1 MRRKPA
7 VAGMFY
13 SENSKELRFN
23 LSELISFSKKKIKAK
38 GVVVPHAGYMYSGWV
53 AGRVYGSIEP
63 PDTAIIIGPNH
74 TGLGEEASIFD
85 GESFITPL
93 GEAYIDKPIVKD
105 LIKKVPFLST
115 DPLAH
120 LHEHSIEV
128 QVPFL
133 QYINP
138 DIKIVPICLG
148 NISFEEIQELGNAI
162 AETIEKTQIK
172 FILIIASSDFSHY
185 VPHEV
190 AKEKD
195 MLAIREILQLSEEG
209 LLKIVLQ
216 EKISMCGV
224 IPVAVT
230 IVACKKIGATKAQ
243 LIEYMT
249 SGDIIKDYSSV
260 VGYAGIIIY

>member
-1 MRRKPA
+1 MKRQPA

-13 SENSKELRFN
+13 SENPKELKFN
-23 LSELISFSKKKIKAK
+23 LSELINFAKKRIKAK
-38 GVVVPHAGYMYSGWV
+38 GIVVPHAGYMYSGWV

-63 PDTAIIIGPNH
+63 PDTAIILGPNH
-74 TGLGEEASIFD
+74 TGLGDEASIFD
-85 GESFITPL
+85 GESFVTPL
-93 GEAYIDKPIVKD
+93 GEAFIDKPIVKN
-105 LIKKVPFLST
+105 LIKKVHFLST

-120 LHEHSIEV
+120 MHEHSIEV

-148 NISFEEIQELGNAI
+148 HISFEEIQILGNAI
-162 AETIEKTQIK
+162 GEVIEETSIK
-172 FILIIASSDFSHY
+172 DILIVASSDFSHY

-195 MLAIREILQLSEEG
+195 MLAIREILNLSEER
-209 LLKIVLQ
+209 LLKIVFQ

-260 VGYAGIIIY
+260 VGYGGIIFY